1 MLLNGPL
8 SSESSN
14 QSKEDIDRLGIIV
27 LAAMSFLPMIGRG
40 NILRLMLTA
49 GLVCHQMA
57 LKRYKIAPEIKRI
70 LVMMVTSAIIPAVV
84 VFAFEGSINIGF
96 WLHEFIRI
104 LFYCMLIPVVYNYRT
119 TSEFLFKVCIVVLIV
134 NFGIQFMQWRGLGN
148 INGWIYEY
156 YAPKDKKFTHL
167 LLAAYTGV
175 SFRAGSVFLNPN
187 VCMVI
192 PCTIL
197 GVLLQR
203 NSIEYSIWNYV
214 WIGIAL
220 FSVLLTGSR
229 TAFILSMIIVGFCT
243 WRDKKAGKIKWLLP
257 IILILGLWMNAKS
270 LENFRAFDIES
281 AMHGSG
287 NTKISGILIY
297 LKITNLI
304 YMVTGSC
311 GSRFNFGLDNEWGYI
326 YMFYGILGLIWY
338 IRFLKLFWRNKELFP
353 LQTLATT
360 LVICLIACTASVF
373 LCMPVCSFFCA
384 VALPQFIAKGM
395 REE

>member
-1 MLLNGPL
+1 MILNGPL

-40 NILRLMLTA
+40 NILRLILMA
-49 GLVCHQMA
+49 GLVCQQIV

-84 VFAFEGSINIGF
+84 VFALEGGISVGL

-119 TSEFLFKVCIVVLIV
+119 TSEFLFKVCVVVLVV

-156 YAPKDKKFTHL
+156 YAPKDAKFTHL
-167 LLAAYTGV
+167 MLAMYEGKA
-175 SFRAGSVFLNPN
+175 FRAGSIFLNPN

-203 NSIEYSIWNYV
+203 NFIEYSIWNYA
-214 WIGIAL
+214 WIGVAL

-243 WRDKKAGKIKWLLP
+243 WKDKKAGKIKWLLP
-257 IILILGLWMNAKS
+257 IILIAGLWMNAS
-270 LENFRAFDIES
+270 LLGNFRAFDVES

-287 NTKISGILIY
+287 HTKISGIIAY
-297 LKITNLI
+297 LQITNLI
-304 YMVTGSC
+304 YMVTGCC
-311 GSRFNFGLDNEWGYI
+311 GSSLVFGLDNEWGYI
-326 YMFYGILGLIWY
+326 YMFYGILGLVWY
-338 IRFLKLFWRNKELFP
+338 ISFLRLFQRNKVLLP

-360 LVICLIACTASVF
+360 LVICLVACTASVF

-384 VALPQFIAKGM
+384 VALPQFIAKDM

>member
-1 MLLNGPL
+1 MILNGPVL
-8 SSESSN
+8 SERSN
-14 QSKEDIDRLGIIV
+14 QSGDIDRLGIIV

-40 NILRLMLTA
+40 NILRLMLMA

-70 LVMMVTSAIIPAVV
+70 LIMMVASAIIPAVV
-84 VFAFEGSINIGF
+84 VIAFEGGINLGF

-104 LFYCMLIPVVYNYRT
+104 LFYCMLIPVVFNYRT
-119 TSEFLFKVCIVVLIV
+119 TPEFLFKVCVVVLTV

-148 INGWIYEY
+148 INGWIYQY
-156 YAPKDKKFTHL
+156 YAPKDAKFTHL
-167 LLAAYTGV
+167 MLAMYEGA
-175 SFRAGSVFLNPN
+175 SFRAGSIFLNPN

-203 NSIEYSIWNYV
+203 NFLKYSIWNYA
-214 WIGIAL
+214 WIGVAL

-229 TAFILSMIIVGFCT
+229 TAFILSMVIVGFCT

-257 IILILGLWMNAKS
+257 VILVLGLWMNAKS
-270 LENFRAFDIES
+270 LENFRAFNIES
-281 AMHGSG
+281 VMQGSG
-287 NTKISGILIY
+287 NVKVNMILAY
-297 LKITNLI
+297 LQVTNLI
-304 YMVTGSC
+304 YMITGCC
-311 GSRFNFGLDNEWGYI
+311 GSQIVFGLDSEWGFI
-326 YMFYGILGLIWY
+326 FMFHGILGLIWY
-338 IRFLKLFWRNKELFP
+338 ISFLKLFQRNKTFLP

-360 LVICLIACTASVF
+360 LAICLIACTASVF

-384 VALPQFIAKGM
+384 VALPQYISNKTT
-395 REE
+395 E